1 MLLVFCKK
9 RLEVFSISPPST
21 LQPLRLQHLSH
32 GGFQRQ
38 VQRGQAMIVLPWVS
52 CRHVTMSRPMT
63 TKYHKSSASFLLLL
77 LSELRCK
84 SAAWLMRYSA
94 TSELPAK
101 HAKWRGVDPAFLSD
115 AFFKKLV
122 ANRILRCAYR
132 FTIIQAWT
140 PNSTDKTRVFSLVF
154 SKWQNGNCIYLLF
167 PMFAKMLWR
176 SRLPFAPMSFLLD
189 NLFIASQL
197 LRLTKNT

>member
-1 MLLVFCKK
+1 MTQCHWVRHSTWLGARLDEIWLLKKKTTSFIMLLVFCKK
-9 RLEVFSISPPST
+9 DKKTWGLLNLTTLNTST
-21 LQPLRLQHLSH
+21 LQLQHLAH

-38 VQRGQAMIVLPWVS
+38 VQRGQAMIILPWVS
-52 CRHVTMSRPMT
+52 CRHVTMLRPMT
-63 TKYHKSSASFLLLL
+63 TKYHKSSAFFFVASF

-132 FTIIQAWT
+132 FIIVPAWT
-140 PNSTDKTRVFSLVF
+140 SNSTDKTRVFSLVF
-154 SKWQNGNCIYLLF
+154 SK
-167 PMFAKMLWR
+167 R
-176 SRLPFAPMSFLLD
+176 
-189 NLFIASQL
+189 
-197 LRLTKNT
+197 